1 MHELSLA
8 QAIADTTARY
18 ADGRPVAMVR
28 VRIGHLRQVVPE
40 SLQFAWELLTVDSV
54 LDGAGLSIEHVP
66 AVVRCAGCGGRS
78 RLDLP
83 ILVCGSCGGTEV
95 TLETGEEFQIDTIDV
110 AEVA

>member
-28 VRIGHLRQVVPE
+28 VRIGHLRQVVPD

-66 AVVRCAGCGGRS
+66 AVVRCADCGGRYGKANRVFHQRHWS
-78 RLDLP
+78 KRRVGD
-83 ILVCGSCGGTEV
+83 
-95 TLETGEEFQIDTIDV
+95 
-110 AEVA
+110 AN